1 MKLLRVGP
9 SGNEKP
15 VVIPTGSTESYD
27 ASSIFADFDRDF
39 FEANG
44 VEKLRAAVSD
54 GKLPKVDISNK
65 RIGAPLSDPQKIVC
79 IGLNYRE
86 HAREGNMEIPKE
98 PIIFMKAPNT
108 IIGPHDEIII
118 PRLSAKTDWEV
129 ELCVVIGKQAKYL
142 NSPQEALEYVAGYA
156 VSNDVSEREF
166 QLERGGQWDKGKSC
180 ETFNPL
186 GPWIATTDEVNDPQN
201 LELWLKINGN
211 EEQSS
216 NTSDM
221 IFDVAH
227 LIWYT
232 SQFMVLDPGDMINTG
247 TTQGVGNGKKPP
259 RYLKAGDLVELGI
272 SGLGEQKLSVANS
285 K

>member
-1 MKLLRVGP
+1 MKLLRVG
-9 SGNEKP
+9 SIGNEKP

-86 HAREGNMEIPKE
+86 HAREGNQEIPKE

-108 IIGPHDEIII
+108 IIGPNDEIII

-142 NSPQEALEYVAGYA
+142 KSPEEALEYVAGYA

-227 LIWYT
+227 IIWYT

-247 TTQGVGNGKKPP
+247 TPQGVGHGKKPP
-259 RYLKAGDLVELGI
+259 RYLNAGDVVELGI
-272 SGLGEQKLSVANS
+272 TGLGEQKLTVADS

>member
-9 SGNEKP
+9 KGQEKP
-15 VVIPTGSTESYD
+15 VVLADESNVAYD
-27 ASSIFADFDRDF
+27 LSGLIADINQDF
-39 FEANG
+39 FEQNG
-44 VEKLRAAVSD
+44 VQLVREALKSS
-54 GKLPKVDISNK
+54 KLPGINISNK
-65 RIGAPLSDPQKIVC
+65 RVGSPLVEPQKIIC

-86 HAREGNMEIPKE
+86 HAREGNSEIPEE
-98 PIIFMKAPNT
+98 PIIFMKASNT
-108 IIGPHDEIII
+108 IIGPTDGVII
-118 PRLSAKTDWEV
+118 PRLSQKTDWEV
-129 ELCVVIGKQAKYL
+129 ELCVVIGKQAKYIS
-142 NSPQEALEYVAGYA
+142 SPQVALEYVAGYA

-186 GPWIATTDEVNDPQN
+186 GPWIVTTDEIGDPQN
-201 LELWLKINGN
+201 LAMWLKVNGN
-211 EEQSS
+211 QEQSS

-232 SQFMVLDPGDMINTG
+232 SQFMVLEPGDMINTG
-247 TTQGVGNGKKPP
+247 TPQGVGHGNKPP
-259 RYLKAGDLVELGI
+259 KYLKPGDIVELGI
-272 SGLGEQKLSVANS
+272 SGLGEQRLTVTSS

>member
-1 MKLLRVGP
+1 MKLLRIGP

-15 VVIPTGSTESYD
+15 VVIPTGTTESYD
-27 ASSIFADFDRDF
+27 ASGLFADFDRDF
-39 FEANG
+39 FKNSG
-44 VEKLRAAVSD
+44 VEKLIAAVS
-54 GKLPKVDISNK
+54 GRKLPRIDISNK
-65 RIGAPLSDPQKIVC
+65 RIGAPLSDPQKIIC

-108 IIGPHDEIII
+108 IIGPNDEIII
-118 PRLSAKTDWEV
+118 PRLSLKTDWEV
-129 ELCVVIGKQAKYL
+129 ELCIVISKQAKYL
-142 NSPQEALEYVAGYA
+142 NSPGEALEYVAGYA

-186 GPWIATTDEVNDPQN
+186 GPWIVTTDEVTDPQN
-201 LELWLKINGN
+201 LAMWLKVNGN
-211 EEQSS
+211 VEQSS

-221 IFDVAH
+221 IFDVAY
-227 LIWYT
+227 LVWYT

-247 TTQGVGNGKKPP
+247 TPQGVGNGKKPP
-259 RYLKAGDLVELGI
+259 RYLKAGDVVELGI
-272 SGLGEQKLSVANS
+272 TGLGEQKLNVG
-285 K
+285 KCK

>member
-1 MKLLRVGP
+1 MKLLRVG
-9 SGNEKP
+9 SIGNEKP

-27 ASSIFADFDRDF
+27 ASGIFADFDRDF

-44 VEKLRAAVSD
+44 VEKLRVSVSD

-65 RIGAPLSDPQKIVC
+65 RIGAPLSDPQKIIC

-108 IIGPHDEIII
+108 ITGPNDEIII
-118 PRLSAKTDWEV
+118 PRLSLKTDWEV
-129 ELCVVIGKQAKYL
+129 ELCVVISKQAKYL
-142 NSPQEALEYVAGYA
+142 NSPEEALEYIAGYA

-186 GPWIATTDEVNDPQN
+186 GPWIVTTDEVTDPQN
-201 LELWLKINGN
+201 LAMWLKVNGN
-211 EEQSS
+211 VEQSS

-221 IFDVAH
+221 IFDVAY
-227 LIWYT
+227 LVWYT

-247 TTQGVGNGKKPP
+247 TPQGVGNGKKPP
-259 RYLKAGDLVELGI
+259 RYLKAGDVVELGI
-272 SGLGEQKLSVANS
+272 TGLGEQKLNFG
-285 K
+285 KCK

>member
-1 MKLLRVGP
+1 MKLLRVG
-9 SGNEKP
+9 SIGNEKP

-54 GKLPKVDISNK
+54 GKLPKVDITNK

-86 HAREGNMEIPKE
+86 HAREGNQEIPKE

-108 IIGPHDEIII
+108 IIGPNDEIII

-142 NSPQEALEYVAGYA
+142 KSPEEALEYVAGYA
-156 VSNDVSEREF
+156 VSNDVSER
-166 QLERGGQWDKGKSC
+166 
-180 ETFNPL
+180 
-186 GPWIATTDEVNDPQN
+186 
-201 LELWLKINGN
+201 
-211 EEQSS
+211 
-216 NTSDM
+216 
-221 IFDVAH
+221 
-227 LIWYT
+227 
-232 SQFMVLDPGDMINTG
+232 
-247 TTQGVGNGKKPP
+247 
-259 RYLKAGDLVELGI
+259 
-272 SGLGEQKLSVANS
+272 
-285 K
+285 

>member
-1 MKLLRVGP
+1 LKLLRVGP
-9 SGNEKP
+9 KGEEQP
-15 VVIPTGSTESYD
+15 AVIPQGETDAYD
-27 ASSIFADFDRDF
+27 LLGLISDFDPEFFASSGLER
-39 FEANG
+39 
-44 VEKLRAAVSD
+44 VSKAIKG
-54 GKLPKVDISNK
+54 GKLSKIDLTNK
-65 RIGAPLSDPQKIVC
+65 RIGAPLVNPQKIIC

-108 IIGPHDEIII
+108 IIGPTDEIII
-118 PRLSAKTDWEV
+118 PRLSLKTDWEV
-129 ELCVVIGKQAKYL
+129 ELCVVIGKQAKYIK
-142 NSPQEALEYVAGYA
+142 SPQEALNYVAGYA

-186 GPWIATTDEVNDPQN
+186 GPWLVTTDEVSDPQK
-201 LELWLKINGN
+201 LALWLKVNGN
-211 EEQSS
+211 KEQSS

-221 IFDVAH
+221 IFDVAY

-247 TTQGVGNGKKPP
+247 TPQGVGNGKKPQQF
-259 RYLKAGDLVELGI
+259 LQQGDIVELGI
-272 SGLGEQKLSVANS
+272 TGLGEQKLRVVGST
-285 K
+285 

>member
-1 MKLLRVGP
+1 LKLLRVGP
-9 SGNEKP
+9 KGEEQP
-15 VVIPTGSTESYD
+15 AVIPQGETVAYD
-27 ASSIFADFDRDF
+27 ISGLISDFDPEFFASSG
-39 FEANG
+39 FE
-44 VEKLRAAVSD
+44 RVSNAIKG
-54 GKLPKVDISNK
+54 GKLSKIDLTNK
-65 RIGAPLSDPQKIVC
+65 RIGAPLVNPQKIIC

-108 IIGPHDEIII
+108 IIGPTDEIII
-118 PRLSAKTDWEV
+118 PRLSLKTDWEV
-129 ELCVVIGKQAKYL
+129 ELCVVIGKQAKYIK
-142 NSPQEALEYVAGYA
+142 SPQDALNYVAGYA

-186 GPWIATTDEVNDPQN
+186 GPWLVTTDEVSDPQK
-201 LELWLKINGN
+201 LALWLKVNGN

-221 IFDVAH
+221 IFDVAY

-247 TTQGVGNGKKPP
+247 TPQGVGNAKKPQQF
-259 RYLKAGDLVELGI
+259 LQQGDIVELGI
-272 SGLGEQKLSVANS
+272 TGLGNQKLRVNGNN
-285 K
+285 

>member
-108 IIGPHDEIII
+108 IIGPNDEIII

-247 TTQGVGNGKKPP
+247 TPQGVGNGKNPP
-259 RYLKAGDLVELGI
+259 RYLSAGDVVELGI

>member
-1 MKLLRVGP
+1 MKLLRIGP

-15 VVIPTGSTESYD
+15 VVIPTGSAESYD
-27 ASSIFADFDRDF
+27 ASGLFADFDRDF
-39 FEANG
+39 FENNE
-44 VEKLRAAVSD
+44 VEKLRVAVSV
-54 GKLPKVDISNK
+54 GKLPKIDISNE
-65 RIGAPLSDPQKIVC
+65 RIGAPLTDPQKIVC
-79 IGLNYRE
+79 IGLNYGE
-86 HAREGNMEIPKE
+86 HAREGNMDIPKE

-108 IIGPHDEIII
+108 IIGPNDQIII

-186 GPWIATTDEVNDPQN
+186 GPWIVTTDEVIDPQN
-201 LELWLKINGN
+201 LAMWLKVNGN
-211 EEQSS
+211 LEQSS

-221 IFDVAH
+221 IFDVAY
-227 LIWYT
+227 LVWYT
-232 SQFMVLDPGDMINTG
+232 SQFMILDPGDMINTG
-247 TTQGVGNGKKPP
+247 TPQGVGNGKKPP
-259 RYLKAGDLVELGI
+259 QYLKAGDVVELGI
-272 SGLGEQKLSVANS
+272 TGLGEQKLTVVNS

>member
-1 MKLLRVGP
+1 MKLLRVG
-9 SGNEKP
+9 SIGNEKP

-44 VEKLRAAVSD
+44 VEKLRAAASD
-54 GKLPKVDISNK
+54 GNLPKIDITNK
-65 RIGAPLSDPQKIVC
+65 RIGAPLSDPQKIIC

-86 HAREGNMEIPKE
+86 HAREGNMDIPKE

-108 IIGPHDEIII
+108 IIGPNDEIII
-118 PRLSAKTDWEV
+118 PKLSAKTDWEV

-142 NSPQEALEYVAGYA
+142 NSPQEALGYVAGYA

-186 GPWIATTDEVNDPQN
+186 GPWITTTDEVKDPQN
-201 LELWLKINGN
+201 LELWLKINGA

-216 NTSDM
+216 STSDM

-232 SQFMVLDPGDMINTG
+232 SQFMVLDPGDMLNTG
-247 TTQGVGNGKKPP
+247 TPQGVGNGKNPP

-272 SGLGEQKLSVANS
+272 TGLGEQKLTVVNS

>member
-1 MKLLRVGP
+1 MKLLRVG
-9 SGNEKP
+9 SIGNEKP

-54 GKLPKVDISNK
+54 GKLPKIDITNK
-65 RIGAPLSDPQKIVC
+65 RIGAPLSDPQKIIC

-86 HAREGNMEIPKE
+86 HAREVNQEIPKE

-108 IIGPHDEIII
+108 IIGPNDEIII
-118 PRLSAKTDWEV
+118 PKLSAKTDWEV

-142 NSPQEALEYVAGYA
+142 KSPQEALGYVAGYA

-201 LELWLKINGN
+201 LKLWLKINGA

-216 NTSDM
+216 NTFDM

-247 TTQGVGNGKKPP
+247 TPQGVGHGKKPP
-259 RYLKAGDLVELGI
+259 SYLKAGDLVELGI
-272 SGLGEQKLSVANS
+272 SGLGEQKLKVISS
-285 K
+285 T

>member
-1 MKLLRVGP
+1 MKLLRIGP

-15 VVIPTGSTESYD
+15 VVIPTGTTESYD
-27 ASSIFADFDRDF
+27 ASGLFADFDRDF
-39 FEANG
+39 FKNSG
-44 VEKLRAAVSD
+44 VEKLIAAVS
-54 GKLPKVDISNK
+54 GRKLPRIDISNK
-65 RIGAPLSDPQKIVC
+65 RIGAPLSDPQKIIC

-108 IIGPHDEIII
+108 IIGPNDEIII
-118 PRLSAKTDWEV
+118 PRLSLKTDWEV
-129 ELCVVIGKQAKYL
+129 ELCIVISKQAKYL
-142 NSPQEALEYVAGYA
+142 NSPGEALEYVAGYA

-186 GPWIATTDEVNDPQN
+186 GPWIVTTDEVTDPQN
-201 LELWLKINGN
+201 LAMWLKVNGN
-211 EEQSS
+211 VEQSS

-221 IFDVAH
+221 IFNVAY
-227 LIWYT
+227 LVWYT

-247 TTQGVGNGKKPP
+247 TPQGVGNGKKPP
-259 RYLKAGDLVELGI
+259 RYLKAGDVVELGI
-272 SGLGEQKLSVANS
+272 TGLGEQKLNVG
-285 K
+285 KCK

>member
-108 IIGPHDEIII
+108 IIGPNDEIII

-247 TTQGVGNGKKPP
+247 TPQGVCNGKKPP

>member
-1 MKLLRVGP
+1 M
-9 SGNEKP
+9 
-15 VVIPTGSTESYD
+15 D
-27 ASSIFADFDRDF
+27 
-39 FEANG
+39 
-44 VEKLRAAVSD
+44 
-54 GKLPKVDISNK
+54 
-65 RIGAPLSDPQKIVC
+65 
-79 IGLNYRE
+79 
-86 HAREGNMEIPKE
+86 IPKE

-108 IIGPHDEIII
+108 IIGPNDEIII
-118 PRLSAKTDWEV
+118 PKLSAKTDWEV

-142 NSPQEALEYVAGYA
+142 NSPQEALGYVAGYA

-186 GPWIATTDEVNDPQN
+186 GPWITTTDEVKDPQN
-201 LELWLKINGN
+201 LELWLKINGA

-216 NTSDM
+216 STSDM

-247 TTQGVGNGKKPP
+247 TPQGVGNGKNPP

-272 SGLGEQKLSVANS
+272 TGLGEQKLTVVNS

>member
-1 MKLLRVGP
+1 MKLLRIGP

-15 VVIPTGSTESYD
+15 VVIPTGTTESYD
-27 ASSIFADFDRDF
+27 ASGLFADFDRDF
-39 FEANG
+39 FENSG
-44 VEKLRAAVSD
+44 VEKLIAAVS
-54 GKLPKVDISNK
+54 GRKLPRIDISNK
-65 RIGAPLSDPQKIVC
+65 RIGAPLSDPQKIIC

-108 IIGPHDEIII
+108 IIGPNDEIII
-118 PRLSAKTDWEV
+118 PRLSLKTDWEV
-129 ELCVVIGKQAKYL
+129 ELCIVISKQAKYL
-142 NSPQEALEYVAGYA
+142 NSPGEALEYVAGYA

-186 GPWIATTDEVNDPQN
+186 GPWIVTTDEVTDPQN
-201 LELWLKINGN
+201 LAMWLKVNGN
-211 EEQSS
+211 VEQSS

-221 IFDVAH
+221 IFNVAY
-227 LIWYT
+227 LVWYT

-247 TTQGVGNGKKPP
+247 TPQGVGNGKKPP
-259 RYLKAGDLVELGI
+259 RYLKAGDVVELGI
-272 SGLGEQKLSVANS
+272 TGLGEQKLNVG
-285 K
+285 KCK

>member
-15 VVIPTGSTESYD
+15 VVIPTGTTESYD
-27 ASSIFADFDRDF
+27 ASGLFADFDRDF
-39 FEANG
+39 FKNSG
-44 VEKLRAAVSD
+44 VEKLIAAVS
-54 GKLPKVDISNK
+54 GRKLPRIDISNK
-65 RIGAPLSDPQKIVC
+65 RIGAPLSDPQKIIC

-108 IIGPHDEIII
+108 IIGPNDEIII
-118 PRLSAKTDWEV
+118 PRLSLKTDWEV
-129 ELCVVIGKQAKYL
+129 ELCIVISKQAKYL
-142 NSPQEALEYVAGYA
+142 NSPGEALEYVAGYA

-186 GPWIATTDEVNDPQN
+186 GPWIVTTDEVTDPQN
-201 LELWLKINGN
+201 LAMWLKVNGN
-211 EEQSS
+211 VEQSS

-221 IFDVAH
+221 IFNVAY
-227 LIWYT
+227 LVWYT

-247 TTQGVGNGKKPP
+247 TPQGVGNGKKPP
-259 RYLKAGDLVELGI
+259 RYLKAGDVVELGI
-272 SGLGEQKLSVANS
+272 TGLGEQKLNVG
-285 K
+285 KCK

>member
-1 MKLLRVGP
+1 MKLLRVG
-9 SGNEKP
+9 SIGNEKP

-44 VEKLRAAVSD
+44 VEKLRVAVSD
-54 GKLPKVDISNK
+54 GKLPKIDILNK

-108 IIGPHDEIII
+108 IIGPNDEIII

-166 QLERGGQWDKGKSC
+166 QLERGSQWDKGKSC

-186 GPWIATTDEVNDPQN
+186 GPWIATTDEVSDPQN
-201 LELWLKINGN
+201 LKLWLKINGA

-247 TTQGVGNGKKPP
+247 TPQCVGNGKKPP
-259 RYLKAGDLVELGI
+259 RYLKAGDVVELGI
-272 SGLGEQKLSVANS
+272 TGLGEQKLTAANS

>member
-9 SGNEKP
+9 KGEEQP
-15 VVIPTGSTESYD
+15 AVIPQGETDAYD
-27 ASSIFADFDRDF
+27 LLGLISDFDPEFFASSGLER
-39 FEANG
+39 
-44 VEKLRAAVSD
+44 VSKAIKG
-54 GKLPKVDISNK
+54 GKLSKIDLTNK
-65 RIGAPLSDPQKIVC
+65 RIGAPLVNPQKIIC

-108 IIGPHDEIII
+108 IIGPTDEIII
-118 PRLSAKTDWEV
+118 PRLSLKTDWEV
-129 ELCVVIGKQAKYL
+129 ELCVVIGKQAKYIK
-142 NSPQEALEYVAGYA
+142 SPQEALNYVAGYA

-186 GPWIATTDEVNDPQN
+186 GPWLVTTDEVSDPQK
-201 LELWLKINGN
+201 LALWLKVNGN
-211 EEQSS
+211 KEQSS

-221 IFDVAH
+221 IFDVAY

-247 TTQGVGNGKKPP
+247 TPQGVGNGKKPQQF
-259 RYLKAGDLVELGI
+259 LQQGDIVELGI
-272 SGLGEQKLSVANS
+272 TGLGEQKLRVVGST
-285 K
+285 

>member
-108 IIGPHDEIII
+108 IIGPNDEIII

-166 QLERGGQWDKGKSC
+166 QLERGSQWDKGKSC

-186 GPWIATTDEVNDPQN
+186 GPWIATTDEVSDPQN
-201 LELWLKINGN
+201 LKLWLKINGA

-221 IFDVAH
+221 IFDVAY

-247 TTQGVGNGKKPP
+247 TPQGVGNGKNPP

-272 SGLGEQKLSVANS
+272 TGLGEQKLSVANS

>member
-108 IIGPHDEIII
+108 IIGPNDEIII

-247 TTQGVGNGKKPP
+247 TPQGVGNGKKPP
-259 RYLKAGDLVELGI
+259 RYLKAGNLVELGI
-272 SGLGEQKLSVANS
+272 TGLGEQKLTVANS

>member
-9 SGNEKP
+9 KGEEQP
-15 VVIPTGSTESYD
+15 AVIPQGETVAYD
-27 ASSIFADFDRDF
+27 LSGLISDFDPEFFASSG
-39 FEANG
+39 FE
-44 VEKLRAAVSD
+44 RVSNAIKG
-54 GKLPKVDISNK
+54 GKLSKIDLTNK
-65 RIGAPLSDPQKIVC
+65 RIGAPLVNPQKIIC

-108 IIGPHDEIII
+108 IIGPTDEIII
-118 PRLSAKTDWEV
+118 PRLSLKTDWEV
-129 ELCVVIGKQAKYL
+129 ELCVVIGKQAKYIK
-142 NSPQEALEYVAGYA
+142 SPQDALNYVAGYA

-186 GPWIATTDEVNDPQN
+186 GPWLVTTDEVSDPQK
-201 LELWLKINGN
+201 LALWLKVNGN

-221 IFDVAH
+221 IFDVAY

-247 TTQGVGNGKKPP
+247 TPQGVGNAKKPQQF
-259 RYLKAGDLVELGI
+259 LQQGDIVELGI
-272 SGLGEQKLSVANS
+272 TGLGNQKLRVNGNN
-285 K
+285 